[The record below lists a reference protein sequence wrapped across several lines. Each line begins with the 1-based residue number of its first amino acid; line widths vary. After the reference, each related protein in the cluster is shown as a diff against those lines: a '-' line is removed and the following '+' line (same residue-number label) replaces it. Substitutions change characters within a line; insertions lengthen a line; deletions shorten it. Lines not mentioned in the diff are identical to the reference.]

1 MQMKR
6 IGILY
11 HPKIERAKAFSQ
23 ELEKFLKARDILS
36 WICSSWEEDK
46 AKPQIADSELMLSIG
61 GDGTILRTVR
71 AVIPHAVP
79 IVGIN
84 LGNLGFMTELKNDE
98 AFEKLPRLLDGEGWI
113 EERSM
118 LEAELSS
125 QDKTFDAMNDVFV
138 GRRSSARLVQIETK
152 VDGEALATYRAD
164 GVIVATA
171 TGSTGYSMAA
181 GGPILHPQA
190 KEIIFKPVCPHLALD
205 RSVVLP
211 AEAEIQLKVTTTHEA
226 MVSIDGQVEMPLR
239 SGDEVKVKRSL
250 HVARFLRIRP
260 KAYFYSYLESRLKGK
275 GFFDYYPGR
284 Y

>member
-1 MQMKR
+1 MKR
-6 IGILY
+6 VGILY
-11 HPKIERAKAFSQ
+11 HPKIEKAKAFSQ
-23 ELEKFLKARDILS
+23 ELEKFLKASDILP
-36 WICSSWEEDK
+36 WTCSAWEEDK

-84 LGNLGFMTELKNDE
+84 LGNLGFMTELKADE
-98 AFEKLPRLLDGEGWI
+98 AFEKLPRLLDGDGWI

-118 LEAELSS
+118 LEAEVLS
-125 QDKTFDAMNDVFV
+125 QAKVFNVLNDVFV
-138 GRRSSARLVQIETK
+138 GRRNSARLVQIETK
-152 VDGEALATYRAD
+152 VDGEVLATYRAD

-171 TGSTGYSMAA
+171 TGSTSYSLAA
-181 GGPILHPQA
+181 GGPILYPQA

-205 RSVVLP
+205 RAVVLP
-211 AEAEIQLKVTTTHEA
+211 AEAEIQIKVTTTHEA
-226 MVSIDGQVEMPLR
+226 MLSIDGQVEMPLR

-260 KAYFYSYLESRLKGK
+260 KAYFYSYLELRLKGK
-275 GFFDYYPGR
+275 GSV
-284 Y
+284 